1 MYLEPFHHSID
12 SQTAFAK
19 LSGDFNPIHL
29 DPIFARRTIFGK
41 VVTHGI
47 HNLLCGLEIFLRTQ
61 FFYIKRIA
69 VTFKNP
75 VFLNETVN
83 VVICKNSQS
92 TYAFKLI
99 CNNINTAEIQLHGDP
114 NLLPIPHCS
123 ISTVNFTRLP
133 QNRELHD
140 IKKAQGSIELAGN
153 EKGIQDAFPLSTEAL
168 GIDGVARL
176 LGITRLVGMQC
187 PGLNSLFSN
196 LSLSFSQKRSH
207 DPTKYKVIKI
217 DERIS
222 LITMSIIGGGIKGTL
237 NAFFRPPIVI
247 QQKINDVTQFV
258 KDKPFKKM
266 RALIIG
272 GSRGLGE
279 ISAKIIA
286 VGGGSIIITYLTG
299 EEDAKKVAKEIIDSG
314 NTCKILQ
321 MDVSK
326 PQKPIESII
335 KENWQPTHILYFA
348 TPHITS
354 RPSDYKQKELNNV
367 YSDAL
372 EKIVRIFASSSSNR
386 LKLFYPSS
394 IYVKNPTVN
403 LVDYASAKIKGEKTA
418 KKLEQEL
425 PNLDVIIERLPPLA
439 TDQSVS
445 LLNVD
450 LATPLETMV
459 RILTKKL

>member
-1 MYLEPFHHSID
+1 
-12 SQTAFAK
+12 
-19 LSGDFNPIHL
+19 
-29 DPIFARRTIFGK
+29 
-41 VVTHGI
+41 
-47 HNLLCGLEIFLRTQ
+47 
-61 FFYIKRIA
+61 
-69 VTFKNP
+69 
-75 VFLNETVN
+75 
-83 VVICKNSQS
+83 
-92 TYAFKLI
+92 
-99 CNNINTAEIQLHGDP
+99 
-114 NLLPIPHCS
+114 
-123 ISTVNFTRLP
+123 
-133 QNRELHD
+133 
-140 IKKAQGSIELAGN
+140 
-153 EKGIQDAFPLSTEAL
+153 
-168 GIDGVARL
+168 
-176 LGITRLVGMQC
+176 
-187 PGLNSLFSN
+187 
-196 LSLSFSQKRSH
+196 
-207 DPTKYKVIKI
+207 
-217 DERIS
+217 
-222 LITMSIIGGGIKGTL
+222 
-237 NAFFRPPIVI
+237 
-247 QQKINDVTQFV
+247 
-258 KDKPFKKM
+258 
-266 RALIIG
+266 
-272 GSRGLGE
+272 
-279 ISAKIIA
+279 
-286 VGGGSIIITYLTG
+286 
-299 EEDAKKVAKEIIDSG
+299 
-314 NTCKILQ
+314 